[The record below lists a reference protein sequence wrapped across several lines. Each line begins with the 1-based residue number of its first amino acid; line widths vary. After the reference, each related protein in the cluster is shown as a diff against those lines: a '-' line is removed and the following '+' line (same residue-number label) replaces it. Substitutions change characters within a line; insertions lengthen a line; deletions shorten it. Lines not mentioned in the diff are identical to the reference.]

1 MKGRLIL
8 MGEVSTLIGQ
18 NALFSLLSHIFFM
31 GITFYGLQSLM
42 YSQIFKKNH
51 VFQTQLILVLLSIAI
66 GGAAS
71 RVFLEFTGWARQLS
85 YLFSS

>member
-1 MKGRLIL
+1 MKGRLSL

-18 NALFSLLSHIFFM
+18 NALFSLLSHIFFI

-85 YLFSS
+85 YLFS

>member
-1 MKGRLIL
+1 MNWRLSS

-31 GITFYGLQSLM
+31 AITFYGLQSLM
-42 YSQIFKKNH
+42 YSQFFKKNH
-51 VFQTQLILVLLSIAI
+51 VFQTRLILILLSIAI

-71 RVFLEFTGWARQLS
+71 RVFLEFTGWAKQLS
-85 YLFSS
+85 YLFS

>member
-1 MKGRLIL
+1 
-8 MGEVSTLIGQ
+8 
-18 NALFSLLSHIFFM
+18 
-31 GITFYGLQSLM
+31 LQSLM

-85 YLFSS
+85 YLFS